1 MPVVIHDPAKSAA
14 PMAPTDAVVTRAPV
28 PDGWDEYR
36 SADGA
41 MVVLAARRLTVRDR
55 LHYYA
60 AIPARLQEN
69 PLWMQLAMA
78 IACIKRVNGEPVPIP
93 EGPREI
99 EALLARVG
107 DDVVDQINGA
117 NIARMAVE
125 FQEIEAKA
133 KNLQGTPSS
142 ASA

>member
-1 MPVVIHDPAKSAA
+1 MPVKVHDPRPAA
-14 PMAPTDAVVTRAPV
+14 TPMAPAGAVATRAPV
-28 PDGWDEYR
+28 PEGWDEYR

-41 MVVLAARRLTVRDR
+41 MVVLAARRLSVRDR

-60 AIPARLQEN
+60 AIPAQLQEN

-78 IACIKRVNGEPVPIP
+78 IACIRRVNGEPVALP

-117 NIARMAVE
+117 NIARVTVE
-125 FQEIEAKA
+125 LQEIEARA
-133 KNLQGTPSS
+133 KNL
-142 ASA
+142 

>member
-1 MPVVIHDPAKSAA
+1 MPVTIHDPAVA
-14 PMAPTDAVVTRAPV
+14 PMAPGDAVLTRAPV

-36 SADGA
+36 AADGA
-41 MVVLAARRLTVRDR
+41 MVVLAARRLSVRDR

-60 AIPARLQEN
+60 AIPAQLQEN

-78 IACIKRVNGEPVPIP
+78 IACIRRVNGEPVALP

-117 NIARMAVE
+117 NIARVTVE
-125 FQEIEAKA
+125 LQEIEARA
-133 KNLQGTPSS
+133 KNL
-142 ASA
+142 